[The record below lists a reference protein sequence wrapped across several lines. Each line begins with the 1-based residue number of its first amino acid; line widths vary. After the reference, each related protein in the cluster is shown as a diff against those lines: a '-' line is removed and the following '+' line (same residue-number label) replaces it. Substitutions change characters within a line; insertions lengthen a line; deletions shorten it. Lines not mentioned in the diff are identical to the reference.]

1 MLDRGSRSYQGESSE
16 TQMQRFQ
23 IAVSIVEDEIH
34 QSGFEV
40 TSRDDR
46 FIDQPAAARPGDRPD
61 DHVWWLLVA
70 RKP

>member
-1 MLDRGSRSYQGESSE
+1 ME
-16 TQMQRFQ
+16 RFQ